1 MDPCKFC
8 YSGVY
13 TDPSKVY
20 TTRGI
25 WFQAITA
32 PSERKVARFGCLH
45 ESVQNMEPCRSQSWP
60 AFFRSQT
67 WLNRSKIR
75 PVPPVSSGTVQVFVR
90 AKICPDP
97 CIRGLSRSKIRPV
110 PQVPCK
116 RKVEPCKF
124 FVRGK
129 LCPDPRIRGL
139 GFPRIRQEAHS
150 LGFWNRWLH
159 NSEVLKNR
167 ARNKF

>member
-20 TTRGI
+20 TTRDI

-32 PSERKVARFGCLH
+32 LSERKVARFGCLH
-45 ESVQNMEPCRSQSWP
+45 ESVWNMEPCRSQSWP

-75 PVPPVSSGTVQVFVR
+75 PVPPVS
-90 AKICPDP
+90 CE
-97 CIRGLSRSKIRPV
+97 
-110 PQVPCK
+110 

-124 FVRGK
+124 LSVQRFVQTRLNGALAVQNSVQFHRSRVNARWNRASFLSVENYIRTRVYGALVSQEFVRRPT
-129 LCPDPRIRGL
+129 L
-139 GFPRIRQEAHS
+139 
-150 LGFWNRWLH
+150 
-159 NSEVLKNR
+159 
-167 ARNKF
+167 